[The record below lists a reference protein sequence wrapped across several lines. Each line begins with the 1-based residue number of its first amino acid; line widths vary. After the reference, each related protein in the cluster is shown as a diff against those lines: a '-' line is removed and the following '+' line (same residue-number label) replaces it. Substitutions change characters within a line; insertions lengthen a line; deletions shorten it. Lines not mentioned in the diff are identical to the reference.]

1 MSDALTDNM
10 KEATRYHA
18 ALVDLL
24 GDLTLED
31 ARDFLI
37 KMIPY
42 AGDLVET
49 VMAGLKMVMAP

>member
-1 MSDALTDNM
+1 M